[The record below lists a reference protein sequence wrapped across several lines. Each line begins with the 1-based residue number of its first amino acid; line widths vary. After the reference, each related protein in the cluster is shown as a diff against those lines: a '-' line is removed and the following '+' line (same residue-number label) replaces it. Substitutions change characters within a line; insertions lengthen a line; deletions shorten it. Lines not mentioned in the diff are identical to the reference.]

1 MAGHSKWANIKH
13 RKGAQDAR
21 KGKLFTK
28 IIREIS
34 ISAKLG
40 GGDASANPRLR
51 AAIDKAM
58 GENMTRD
65 VVNRAIARG
74 VGGDAGDNME
84 DIRYEG
90 YGPGGVAVMVD
101 CLSDNRNRTVSDV
114 RFAFTKS
121 GGNLGTDGSVA
132 YLFDKQSQI
141 LVAEFKDEDKLMEVA
156 LDGGAVDVKIDGE
169 NAEVLAMPEDHETLV
184 EMLKKNGFTIESAEI
199 TYLAKLQVAV
209 EDLEIAQKLIKLVD
223 TLEDLDDVQS
233 VYSNAEIAE
242 SLLAEMA

>member
-21 KGKLFTK
+21 KGKVFTK
-28 IIREIS
+28 IIREIT
-34 ISAKLG
+34 ISARLG
-40 GGDASANPRLR
+40 GGDATANPRLR

-74 VGGDAGDNME
+74 VGADNGENLE

-101 CLSDNRNRTVSDV
+101 CLSDNRNRTVSEV

-121 GGNLGTDGSVA
+121 GGNLGTDGSVS
-132 YLFDKQSQI
+132 YLFEKQSQI
-141 LVAEFKDEDKLMEVA
+141 LITELSDEDKLMEVA
-156 LDGGAVDVKIDGE
+156 LDAGALDVKVEGE
-169 NAEVLAMPEDHETLV
+169 EAEVLSLPEDHEKVLAL
-184 EMLKKNGFTIESAEI
+184 LKQNQFNVDRAEI
-199 TYLAKLQVAV
+199 AYLAKVQAPVT
-209 EDLEIAQKLIKLVD
+209 DLDQAQKLIKLVD

-233 VYSNAEIAE
+233 VYSNADISEAIL
-242 SLLAEMA
+242 SQL